1 MANGIVGT
9 LLILLKTQADVSGLR
24 RVDNQLK
31 KSKKRIDNF
40 KRGLKG
46 LSLAG
51 LLFGGQRALSGY
63 FEFEKSLGA
72 IHSRL
77 FAITGDAD
85 KANKHFEDIRQMSK
99 NLGLDLSST
108 ADAFS
113 IFFAGTA
120 KTLGEE
126 GAQSMFESWS
136 KVGRV
141 LHFTP
146 YQMERVTY
154 ALREMSSKGAI
165 YSQDLKMQLGTHVPD
180 AVGIAQEA
188 IKNLNINGIKDLDTF
203 QKKSKGNLQMIGE
216 FMKEF
221 TKVAEQRYGSPEAL
235 KKAMEQPDA
244 LMQTIKNQVQD
255 MGIIFSQEGGHEV
268 TVTILKSIL
277 EGLKRIDLNHLAKN
291 LALLTKIISKVFSF
305 FATHLPLLI
314 SSIRAL
320 IIALVIGNVTNKLT
334 RLGKLG
340 AMAGPRVPLAPMAYI
355 RKGIPIYI
363 ALLRKNVIVPLL
375 RNLLK
380 LFGGW
385 QGILLGIIM
394 SALLRFGPTIWNA
407 LAGGLSKWF
416 NVTFRGKTIEDLD
429 KMVTTMQRMV
439 DANKNLSI
447 PQLRAELAKHKVYLS
462 DGRVAVPT
470 ISDNRVV
477 SYYFKGIPVSEQ
489 QSTKDTVDQL
499 FQASEQRIKDDMVK
513 QVGGAWHN

>member
-77 FAITGDAD
+77 FAITGDVD

-99 NLGLDLSST
+99 NLGLDLTST

-188 IKNLNINGIKDLDTF
+188 IKNLNINGVKDLDTF

-255 MGIIFSQEGGHEV
+255 MGIIFSQEGGHEA

-277 EGLKRIDLNHLAKN
+277 EGLKRINLNHLAKN

-320 IIALVIGNVTNKLT
+320 IIALIVGTVTSKLT

-375 RNLLK
+375 KNLLK

-385 QGILLGIIM
+385 QGILFGVIM
-394 SALLRFGPTIWNA
+394 SALLRFGPIIWNA
-407 LAGGLSKWF
+407 MTEGISKWYGT
-416 NVTFRGKTIEDLD
+416 TFKVKTPEQLQNILSDTQ
-429 KMVTTMQRMV
+429 KMV
-439 DANKNLSI
+439 DAHKNLKVEELRPVLAKQKYYTADGKTYVRDI
-447 PQLRAELAKHKVYLS
+447 TDNRRVFFRAE
-462 DGRVAVPT
+462 
-470 ISDNRVV
+470 
-477 SYYFKGIPVSEQ
+477 GIPVNEQ
-489 QSTKDTVDQL
+489 QPIQENTTRL
-499 FQASEQRIKDDMVK
+499 FTEMFKLDK
-513 QVGGAWHN
+513 QNVLNTIGGIGK